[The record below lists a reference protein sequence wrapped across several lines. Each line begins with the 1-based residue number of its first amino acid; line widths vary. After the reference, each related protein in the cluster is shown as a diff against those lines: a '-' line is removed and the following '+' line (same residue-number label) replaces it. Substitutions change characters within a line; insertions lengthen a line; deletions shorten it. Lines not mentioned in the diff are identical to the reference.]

1 MTSDAPSRTLTPDDL
16 LTTTRTVRRRLD
28 LGRPVEPALI
38 EECLRVAQQ
47 APSASNIQNWHFV
60 VVTDAEKRR
69 ALADLS

>member
-1 MTSDAPSRTLTPDDL
+1 
-16 LTTTRTVRRRLD
+16 VRRRLD